1 MKKRQIKKRTV
12 CLAAAAFALL
22 GTAGLGQAMGY
33 FTTYVT
39 AQGGYPVNLG
49 YETEIE
55 EGVSDMTK
63 HIVISNTGETD
74 CYVRVKVFS
83 GSQFEVNFTNTE
95 DWSLE
100 ADGYWYY
107 NRILPAGEST
117 PGEYDSEGHVTS
129 SSLQAFIQVPEDY
142 KDTFNIVVVQECTP
156 VLYDQAGQPYADWER
171 AADTTTDIGT
181 ADGEEL
187 TQ

>member
-1 MKKRQIKKRTV
+1 MRKRRCFNRGV
-12 CLAAAAFALL
+12 CAAAAALAL
-22 GTAGLGQAMGY
+22 VLVGTAGLREAMAY
-33 FTTYVT
+33 FTTYVR
-39 AQGGYPVNLG
+39 AAGGYTVTLG

-55 EGVSDMTK
+55 EDVRDMTK

-83 GSQFEVNFTNTE
+83 GSTFDIAFSTE
-95 DWSLE
+95 GGWSL
-100 ADGYWYY
+100 ADDGYWYY
-107 NRILPAGEST
+107 DSILPVGGNT
-117 PGEYDSEGHVTS
+117 SELLAAVT
-129 SSLQAFIQVPEDY
+129 VPEDY
-142 KDTFNIVVVQECTP
+142 TDTFNIVVVQECTP
-156 VLYDQAGQPYADWER
+156 VLYDEAGEPYADWER

>member
-39 AQGGYPVNLG
+39 AAGGYPVELG

-55 EGVSDMTK
+55 EDVTDMTK

-83 GSQFEVNFTNTE
+83 GSQFEIDFSSAGG
-95 DWSLE
+95 WSLGE
-100 ADGYWYY
+100 YGYWYY
-107 NRILPAGEST
+107 QEILPVGEDT
-117 PGEYDSEGHVTS
+117 SELLAAIT
-129 SSLQAFIQVPEDY
+129 VPEDY

-171 AADTTTDIGT
+171 AADTNTDIGT

>member
-39 AQGGYPVNLG
+39 AAGGYPVELG

-55 EGVSDMTK
+55 ENVTDMTK

-83 GSQFEVNFTNTE
+83 GSQFEIDFSSAGG
-95 DWSLE
+95 WSLGE
-100 ADGYWYY
+100 DGYWYY
-107 NRILPAGEST
+107 QEILPVGEDT
-117 PGEYDSEGHVTS
+117 SELLAAIT
-129 SSLQAFIQVPEDY
+129 VPEDY